1 MNRPHVVLL
10 VSCVI
15 ALSGCKPTPDATVDK
30 ADAAPEKGE
39 AKAPA
44 KAAIPGDLDLVIL
57 NGRVMDPETKLDA
70 VRNVGV
76 KDGKIVAVT
85 EAAIEGKET
94 IDASGHVVAPGFID
108 THSHNVSSP
117 FGQKLALRDGIATA
131 LEIEAGVYPVDLW
144 YGHWESKSQTNFGAT
159 VSVMN
164 IREILFNPDYKP
176 RDPAVNGAAICGLL
190 DPIDSHATMAWSTQV
205 ATGEQIEQMKSM
217 LDEGLKQGAL
227 GVGHTPGYEEFGI
240 TTRESVLAQQMAGKY
255 GRLVGMHGRFSSQQP
270 PTSGLLGTA
279 EQLAA
284 VAAHG
289 GGLIVQHMTAQCLA
303 LSADCQ
309 ALLDAAYAKGHQT
322 IAEIYA
328 YTYGATIVGADYLK
342 PDNYQKN
349 MGRTYSDIVEVA
361 TGKPLTKAR
370 YEKLVKTAPSTSVT
384 FVNASKE
391 DLYKALAHPTSTIGS
406 DSFPYVM
413 KADGSPATD
422 WDTPFDAVNG
432 HPRGAATYA
441 RILQLV
447 REENLMP
454 LMLAISKMTYMPAK
468 FLQDNGVAR
477 MANKGRIQEG
487 ADADITIFDPATVK
501 ANATPKDGGLPSTGI
516 PYVVVNGTVIVK
528 DSKVLKDV
536 YPGRPIRNAA
546 QN

>member
-1 MNRPHVVLL
+1 MSQQLKAIAIVL
-10 VSCVI
+10 
-15 ALSGCKPTPDATVDK
+15 ALLAGL
-30 ADAAPEKGE
+30 G
-39 AKAPA
+39 
-44 KAAIPGDLDLVIL
+44 AIPAQAKDYDLVIL
-57 NGRVMDPETKLDA
+57 NGRVMDPESNFDA
-70 VRNVGV
+70 VRNVGI

-85 EAAIEGKET
+85 KKAIEGKET

-117 FGQKLALRDGIATA
+117 FGQRLALRDGLTTP

-144 YGHWESKSQTNFGAT
+144 YQHWEGKARTNYGAT

-164 IREILFNPDYKP
+164 AREIVFNPDYKP
-176 RDPAVNGAAICGLL
+176 RDPAIFGAAICGLM
-190 DPIDSHATMAWSTQV
+190 DPKDSRGTMKWSTEV
-205 ATGEQIEQMKSM
+205 ATDAQIDKIKSM

-240 TTRESVLAQQMAGKY
+240 TTRESVAAQQLAGKY
-255 GRLVGMHGRFSSQQP
+255 GRFLGMHGRFSSQQP

-309 ALLDAAYAKGHQT
+309 ALLDAAYANGHQT

-328 YTYGATIVGADYLK
+328 YTYGATIVGADYLH

-349 MGRTYSDIVEVA
+349 MGRTYSDIVETA
-361 TGKPLTKAR
+361 TGTPLTKER
-370 YEKLVKTAPSTSVT
+370 YEELVKTAPSTSVT
-384 FVNASKE
+384 FANASKE
-391 DLYKALAHPTSTIGS
+391 DLYKALAHPTSTIAS

-422 WDTPFDAVNG
+422 FDTPFDAVNG
-432 HPRGAATYA
+432 HPRGAGTFS

-447 REENLMP
+447 REEKLMP
-454 LMLAISKMTYMPAK
+454 LSLAVSKITYMPAK
-468 FLQDNGVAR
+468 FLQDNGVPQ
-477 MANKGRIQEG
+477 MAHKGRIQVG

-501 ANATPKDGGLPSTGI
+501 SNSTPQNGGLPATGI
-516 PYVVVNGTVIVK
+516 PYVVVDGTIIVK

-536 YPGRPIRNAA
+536 FPGKPIRLPV
-546 QN
+546 QH

>member
-1 MNRPHVVLL
+1 MKLYLYITLIFTFFILL
-10 VSCVI
+10 ISHKSV
-15 ALSGCKPTPDATVDK
+15 
-30 ADAAPEKGE
+30 E
-39 AKAPA
+39 AK
-44 KAAIPGDLDLVIL
+44 DYDLVIL

-70 VRNVGV
+70 VRNVGI
-76 KDGKIVAVT
+76 KDGKIAEIT
-85 EAAIEGKET
+85 KHEIKGKET

-117 FGQKLALRDGIATA
+117 FGQKLALRDGITTP

-144 YGHWESKSQTNFGAT
+144 YKHWEGRAQTNYGAT
-159 VSVMN
+159 VSMMN
-164 IREILFNPDYKP
+164 AREVVFNPDYRP
-176 RDPAVNGAAICGLL
+176 RDPAIFGTAISGLMN
-190 DPIDSHATMAWSTQV
+190 PNVSHATMKWSTQI
-205 ATGEQIEQMKSM
+205 ATDEQIEQIKSI

-227 GVGHTPGYEEFGI
+227 GVGHTPGYQVFGV
-240 TTRESVLAQQMAGKY
+240 TTREGVIAQQMAGKY

-279 EQLAA
+279 EQIAA

-309 ALLDAAYAKGHQT
+309 ALIDSTYSKGHQT
-322 IAEIYA
+322 IAEVYA
-328 YTYGATIVGADYLK
+328 YTYGATIVGADYLH

-349 MGRTYSDIVEVA
+349 MGRTYSDIVVQA
-361 TGKPLTKAR
+361 TGEPLTKES
-370 YEKLVKTAPSTSVT
+370 YEKLVKTAPATGVT

-391 DLYKALAHPTSTIGS
+391 DLYKALAHPTSTIAS

-413 KADGSPATD
+413 KKDGSPATD

-432 HPRGAATYA
+432 HPRGAATFA

-447 REENLMP
+447 HEENLMP

-468 FLQDNGVAR
+468 FLEDNGVLQ
-477 MANKGRIQEG
+477 MAHKGRIQVD
-487 ADADITIFDPATVK
+487 ADADITIFNPAKVK
-501 ANATPKDGGLPSTGI
+501 GNATPQNGGLPSTGI
-516 PYVVVNGTVIVK
+516 PYVVVNGTIVVK
-528 DSKVLKDV
+528 DSKVLRDV
-536 YPGRPIRNAA
+536 FPGKPIKAPVKN
-546 QN
+546 